1 MSPRE
6 LAAEARRVSALRMQ
20 LLDLHPFWGHLL
32 LQAQLIADEQFPA
45 LAGTDGHRRIWYNP
59 ARTKDLSREELGFLL
74 LHEIGHHVQESFTRA
89 DGRDPR
95 LWNMA
100 TDYAIN
106 RVVSAIR
113 HPGTFA
119 PMYAMPKGGLLDVR
133 FEGRIAESIYEV
145 LLRETARAAR
155 KGATGGAGD
164 GGAAGVAVEIDGVT
178 VEGHGG
184 LDVHVRIPLSDD
196 QREELVERVRAAV
209 GHWQRS
215 GQRGDMP
222 GSAVALVD
230 PPRAKI
236 PWQRELQRYVEA
248 ARSFDEMDVRRPSR
262 RWLSEGAWVPSL
274 GGERV
279 GTIVIAVDS
288 SGSIGRRELAAA
300 CGEVR
305 AIAREAADVRVL
317 IADAKVHKVLTLDEI
332 EPWIREGRVPG
343 GGGTDHRPVFEWVKR
358 AGLRPDVLI
367 ALTDLYTCL
376 PERPPAYPVVWVVP
390 RWHGNAPWGRVIEVT
405 SP

>member
-1 MSPRE
+1 MNPRE

-32 LQAQLIADEQFPA
+32 LQAQLIADEGFPA

-59 ARTKDLSREELGFLL
+59 LRTSALSKEELGFLL

-89 DGRDPR
+89 EGRDPR

-106 RVVSAIR
+106 RVVAAIR
-113 HPGTFA
+113 HPGTYE
-119 PMYAMPKGGLLDVR
+119 PLYRMPKGGLLDTR
-133 FEGRIAESIYEV
+133 FSGSIAESIYEV
-145 LLRETARAAR
+145 LLREAGRR
-155 KGATGGAGD
+155 GQPGAPGGEGE
-164 GGAAGVAVEIDGVT
+164 GSGVGASVEIDGVT
-178 VEGHGG
+178 VEVHGG
-184 LDVHVRIPLSDD
+184 LDVHVRVPLTED
-196 QREELVERVRAAV
+196 QREDLVERVRAAV

-215 GQRGDMP
+215 GQRGDVP
-222 GSAVALVD
+222 GAAVALVN
-230 PPRAKI
+230 PPAARI

-248 ARSFDEMDVRRPSR
+248 ARSFDELDVRRPSR
-262 RWLSEGAWVPSL
+262 RWISEGAWVPSL

-279 GTIVIAVDS
+279 GTIVVAVDS
-288 SGSIGRRELAAA
+288 SGSIGKRELAAA

-317 IADAKVHKVLTLDEI
+317 IADAKVHKVITLDEI

-343 GGGTDHRPVFEWVKR
+343 GGGTDHRPVFDWVRR
-358 AGLRPDVLI
+358 AGVRPDVFI
-367 ALTDLYTCL
+367 ALTDLFTRL
-376 PERPPAYPVVWVVP
+376 PDRAPSYPVVWVVP
-390 RWHGNAPWGRVIEVT
+390 RWHGNAPWGRVIVASEG
-405 SP
+405 

>member
-1 MSPRE
+1 MNPRE

-32 LQAQLIADEQFPA
+32 LQAQLIADVQFPA

-113 HPGTFA
+113 HPATYA

-145 LLRETARAAR
+145 LLHEAARAAR
-155 KGATGGAGD
+155 KGAAGGAGE
-164 GGAAGVAVEIDGVT
+164 GSAAGVAVEIDGVT

-184 LDVHVRIPLSDD
+184 LDVHVRVPLSDE
-196 QREELVERVRAAV
+196 QREDLVERVRAAV

-215 GQRGDMP
+215 GQRGDVP

-230 PPRAKI
+230 PPPAKI

-248 ARSFDEMDVRRPSR
+248 ARNFDEMDVRRPSR

-343 GGGTDHRPVFEWVKR
+343 GGGTDHRPVFDWVKR

-367 ALTDLYTCL
+367 ALTDLYTRL
-376 PERPPAYPVVWVVP
+376 PERPPSYPVVWVVP